1 MKSCQH
7 DKSVR
12 FKIYNKMFYLLFSL
26 SLALI
31 PLIVTPII
39 AQGFDT
45 YRLPNNTRPETYD
58 LSIQTW
64 IDDANSTFTGSVR
77 IGIVAVESTN
87 YIRLHHNVERIE
99 SVRVL
104 SANELPITIG
114 DHSYYA
120 QYEFLTIP
128 VIGNNLTQGTR
139 YFVDIEYVGFMNSFS
154 GFYRSFYDIG
164 AERIWFGSTQ
174 FEATYAR
181 SAFPCY
187 DEPFRKSNFTIR
199 ITHVSTYSA
208 LSNMP
213 LRSLTSK

>member
-1 MKSCQH
+1 MLYFLFTL
-7 DKSVR
+7 SVA
-12 FKIYNKMFYLLFSL
+12 LL
-26 SLALI
+26 
-31 PLIVTPII
+31 PLIAT
-39 AQGFDT
+39 QGFDT
-45 YRLPNNTRPETYD
+45 YRLPNNTSPETYD

-64 IDDANSTFTGSVR
+64 IDDANWTFTGSVR

-87 YIRLHHNVERIE
+87 FIRLHHNIQRLE

-104 SANELPITIG
+104 SANNELPIAIG
-114 DHSYYA
+114 DHSYNA

-128 VIGNNLTQGTR
+128 VVGNNLTQGTR

-187 DEPFRKSNFTIR
+187 DEPARKSNFTIR
-199 ITHVSTYSA
+199 ITHVSSYSA

-213 LRSLTSK
+213 VRSVTSK